1 MPVKARVQRGPFAA
15 GDQVQLTDPKGRMHQ
30 IVLSPGGTFH
40 THRGALS
47 HDDLIGQPEG
57 SLVTAS
63 SGTAYVALR
72 PLLADYTLA
81 MKRGATI
88 VYPKDAAQILAY
100 ADVFPGARVLE
111 AGAGSGALSCWLLRA
126 IGPDGVLVSFEARA
140 DFAEIARENVRKYFG
155 EVPPWWRLVP
165 GELSARVALDP
176 SLGTGAAYSRLYRD
190 SGEAGNAPSAAGGAD
205 AGGHWGVVSPD
216 DTSFDRVILDMLAP
230 WDNVAGAARALIPGG
245 LICCYVA
252 TTTQLSRVVEELRA
266 HGGFFEP
273 AAWETLNRGWH
284 VDGLAVRPDH
294 RMIAHTGFL
303 VTARRLADGVTAPP
317 RRRRPAKGA
326 HPGAEAAPANGALPG
341 AEAGPANGA
350 LPGAEAG
357 PANGALPEAEAGPAN
372 GALPEAE
379 AGPANGAHPQ
389 AEVAGPADAPVPAA
403 ADGGAPAGEARPL
416 PEAPQAESDS

>member
-1 MPVKARVQRGPFAA
+1 MPVKARTQRGPFGA

-30 IVLSPGGTFH
+30 IVLSAGGTFH
-40 THRGALS
+40 THRGSLS
-47 HDDLIGQPEG
+47 HDDLIGAPEG
-57 SLVTAS
+57 SVVIAS

-126 IGPDGVLVSFEARA
+126 IGPDGELVSFEARP

-176 SLGTGAAYSRLYRD
+176 SGRTGAVYARLHPD
-190 SGEAGNAPSAAGGAD
+190 SDEAGPDASGPDASGRESDEPRNAG
-205 AGGHWGVVSPD
+205 
-216 DTSFDRVILDMLAP
+216 TFDRVVLDMLAP
-230 WDNVAGAARALIPGG
+230 WENVAGAARALIPGG

-266 HGGFFEP
+266 HGAFFEP

-303 VTARRLADGVTAPP
+303 VTARRLADGVTAPS

-326 HPGAEAAPANGALPG
+326 HPEVPVPPGGDAAPLGARPAPVEGGQGPSPTPAEPFPAAAEPAGAGAGPLEAAPAVLQTPEIPAPPALP
-341 AEAGPANGA
+341 ADDGP
-350 LPGAEAG
+350 LPGDTD
-357 PANGALPEAEAGPAN
+357 
-372 GALPEAE
+372 
-379 AGPANGAHPQ
+379 
-389 AEVAGPADAPVPAA
+389 VSV
-403 ADGGAPAGEARPL
+403 
-416 PEAPQAESDS
+416 